1 MGIIEIR
8 QAKHEENKI
17 KEMLTNFFR
26 ILIKT
31 IKVTMLS

>member
-17 KEMLTNFFR
+17 KEMLTNFLEYLLR
-26 ILIKT
+26 KLK
-31 IKVTMLS
+31 